1 MKYEINKNPENS
13 HKIESSNFYN
23 DYDLDGVIKLEQEN
37 ESLKEVGKQLITSNN
52 KLTETNSGWVS
63 KVVVN
68 EQTINGLLKLDDKH
82 LRQITE
88 LKQELDALKYKF
100 GECE

>member
-1 MKYEINKNPENS
+1 MKFDDPWI
-13 HKIESSNFYN
+13 
-23 DYDLDGVIKLEQEN
+23 DGFIKKLEQEN
-37 ESLKEVGKQLITSNN
+37 KSLEEQLESLKEMGKQLIASNN
-52 KLTETNSGWVS
+52 KLTETNAGWVS
-63 KVVVN
+63 KTVVN